1 MECYN
6 RELKVQKKIV
16 LAVASSGVASLLLPR
31 GRTAHSRFKIPFDL
45 NDATTC
51 SVKRGTMLAEL
62 IQVAALIIWDE
73 APMTHRRCFEA
84 LDTTMRDILS
94 EHDPAKSIVPFG
106 GKPVVLGGDF
116 RQILPVVRKG
126 SRSAIVGASITNSR
140 LWQHVVLLRLH
151 TNMRLL
157 NPSLEESE
165 RDELERFSN
174 WVLAI
179 GDGTAPAERKGDER
193 EASWVTIPDDLLIHT
208 DGDKIAAIVSE
219 VYPDF
224 LMNHNNPEYLASR
237 AIVCPNNITV
247 DEINDFIVSLIPGD
261 SVHYLSCD
269 TISKSSEHIPD
280 FDVLYPTEFLNSIN
294 VNNFP
299 CHKLVLKKGVIVM
312 LLRNLNQNMGLCN
325 GTRLL
330 VTELGQRLLQCV
342 ILTGS
347 KIGEEVFI
355 PRIALNTADVK
366 WPFTL
371 QRRQFPV
378 RICYAMTIN
387 KSQGQTLSRVG
398 LYLKKPV
405 FTHGQ
410 LYVAVSRSTSRSG
423 LRILIENTDGSCGS
437 QTRNVVY
444 REVLDAAYAASA

>member
-1 MECYN
+1 
-6 RELKVQKKIV
+6 
-16 LAVASSGVASLLLPR
+16 
-31 GRTAHSRFKIPFDL
+31 
-45 NDATTC
+45 
-51 SVKRGTMLAEL
+51 
-62 IQVAALIIWDE
+62 
-73 APMTHRRCFEA
+73 
-84 LDTTMRDILS
+84 
-94 EHDPAKSIVPFG
+94 
-106 GKPVVLGGDF
+106 
-116 RQILPVVRKG
+116 
-126 SRSAIVGASITNSR
+126 
-140 LWQHVVLLRLH
+140 
-151 TNMRLL
+151 MRLL
-157 NPSLEESE
+157 NPSLEESK
-165 RDELERFSN
+165 RDELGQFSN

-179 GDGTAPAERKGDER
+179 GDGTAPAERKGDEC
-193 EASWVTIPDDLLIHT
+193 EASWVTIPDGLLIHT
-208 DGDKIAAIVSE
+208 DGDKIAAIVFE

-224 LMNHNNPEYLASR
+224 LMNYNNPEYLASR

-312 LLRNLNQNMGLCN
+312 LLRKLNQNMGLCN

-330 VTELGQRLLQCV
+330 VIELGQRLLQCI

-347 KIGEEVFI
+347 KVGEEVFI
-355 PRIALNTADVK
+355 SRIALNTADVK

-378 RICYAMTIN
+378 RICFAMTIN

-410 LYVAVSRSTSRSG
+410 LYVAVSRSTSRGG
-423 LRILIENTDGSCGS
+423 LRIMIEDSDGSCGS
-437 QTRNVVY
+437 ETRNVVY
-444 REVLDAAYAASA
+444 REVLAASA